1 MSITIYINEKTSHY
15 YDMKETVQISLRPRH
30 RYKGTREGT
39 GEEGQESDQHSLVLK
54 LHTQW
59 HHHALHMKIKCC
71 ESYWDR
77 GTVHAQTLPPIVKWS
92 MPSEGRI
99 FTNDVL

>member
-77 GTVHAQTLPPIVKWS
+77 GTVH
-92 MPSEGRI
+92 PSNPTTDCQVVHAIRGKN
-99 FTNDVL
+99 FHK